1 MCIFIENTD
10 KGVPM
15 RANDNLVRKQ
25 YLISSSQVKKIELL
39 AKKQNKSAA
48 EMVRNAI
55 DAFNPDV
62 SMDMK
67 ESELLELVSAR
78 VKEAISNTRETR
90 NRLQTTLEMLGARG
104 D

>member
-1 MCIFIENTD
+1 
-10 KGVPM
+10 M
-15 RANDNLVRKQ
+15 RANENLVRKQ

-67 ESELLELVSAR
+67 ESELLDLVSAR
-78 VKEAISNTRETR
+78 VKEAIANTRETR
-90 NRLQTTLEMLGARG
+90 NRLQTTLETLGVRG